1 MITEVKL
8 FFLILYL
15 VLIVPNI
22 RVSHDLQGN
31 DTIIIIIQSWQSVMI
46 RLDHALITHS
56 VFKSGNL
63 DIFRFYIFL
72 SCWWWGVGWCCD
84 GYDDGVF
91 RWLLEDTGV
100 SGADHG
106 AQVSDSWYWPCYH
119 ATDSDHHH
127 HRLQHPP
134 PHHPQHSDRLAAL
147 LHCYSGWFTHD
158 SSIFVSNINAKVM
171 IRHR

>member
-1 MITEVKL
+1 MMMITEVKL

-91 RWLLEDTGV
+91 RWLLEDTAV
-100 SGADHG
+100 SVVLIMVLRWVTAD
-106 AQVSDSWYWPCYH
+106 
-119 ATDSDHHH
+119 TDLVIMLLTLIIIITASSTHHH
-127 HRLQHPP
+127 IIL
-134 PHHPQHSDRLAAL
+134 
-147 LHCYSGWFTHD
+147 
-158 SSIFVSNINAKVM
+158 NILTD
-171 IRHR
+171 